1 MNQITLKQEA
11 ANQSSL
17 FNRAQQM
24 ASGKT
29 DSELEQIARNIC
41 ATKGI
46 DFDEA
51 LKQFKAMW
59 NR

>member
-1 MNQITLKQEA
+1 MTLKQKA

-17 FNRAQQM
+17 FSRAQQM

-51 LKQFKAMW
+51 LKQFKVMW
-59 NR
+59 NK

>member
-1 MNQITLKQEA
+1 MTVKQGA

-17 FNRAQQM
+17 FSRAQQM

-59 NR
+59 NK

>member
-1 MNQITLKQEA
+1 MNQMTLKQEA
-11 ANQSSL
+11 ANQSLL

-41 ATKGI
+41 VTKGI

-59 NR
+59 NK

>member
-1 MNQITLKQEA
+1 MNQTTLKQEA

-41 ATKGI
+41 ATKGLE
-46 DFDEA
+46 FDA
-51 LKQFKAMW
+51 AFQQFQGMW

>member
-1 MNQITLKQEA
+1 MTLKQEA
-11 ANQSSL
+11 VNQSSL
-17 FNRAQQM
+17 FSRAQQM

-59 NR
+59 NK

>member
-1 MNQITLKQEA
+1 MTLKQEA

-17 FNRAQQM
+17 FSRAQQM
-24 ASGKT
+24 ANGKT

-51 LKQFKAMW
+51 LKQFKEMW
-59 NR
+59 NK

>member
-1 MNQITLKQEA
+1 MNQMTLKQEA
-11 ANQSSL
+11 ANHSSL

-59 NR
+59 NK

>member
-1 MNQITLKQEA
+1 MNQMTLKQEA
-11 ANQSSL
+11 ANRSSL

-51 LKQFKAMW
+51 LKQFKEMW
-59 NR
+59 NK

>member
-1 MNQITLKQEA
+1 MTLKQEA

-29 DSELEQIARNIC
+29 DFELEQIARNIC

-51 LKQFKAMW
+51 LKQFKVMW
-59 NR
+59 NK

>member
-1 MNQITLKQEA
+1 MTLKQEA

-29 DSELEQIARNIC
+29 DFELEQIARNIC

-59 NR
+59 NK